1 MAPLLSWQVC
11 IGHDSQASVSVD
23 AGTSA
28 SAEVR
33 RSSTRILNRL
43 HGLLRDVIPSGVP
56 LDLSATK
63 AAALLRTLRTTAT
76 TPPPRPA
83 HRPAAHRHP
92 APRQRRF
99 TSTLTDDH
107 GLRALLESAANSPTS
122 STPPPASSPNSSSS
136 PKSSTAQ
143 PAVTTST
150 WPNACATAP
159 RASLAVQFPSQQNR
173 QGTECLRH
181 LAWLTDPDVDHRSPN
196 PDLCP
201 TREGDADRRALI
213 AVVGVLLRIAAVG
226 EARPNP
232 TSRVFRT

>member
-1 MAPLLSWQVC
+1 MAPLLSWQVR

-63 AAALLRTLRTTAT
+63 AAALLRTSGPPPPPPP
-76 TPPPRPA
+76 PPPRPA

-92 APRQRRF
+92 APRQRRS

-107 GLRALLESAANSPTS
+107 GLRVLLESAANSPTS
-122 STPPPASSPNSSSS
+122 ST
-136 PKSSTAQ
+136 
-143 PAVTTST
+143 
-150 WPNACATAP
+150 
-159 RASLAVQFPSQQNR
+159 L
-173 QGTECLRH
+173 
-181 LAWLTDPDVDHRSPN
+181 
-196 PDLCP
+196 
-201 TREGDADRRALI
+201 
-213 AVVGVLLRIAAVG
+213 VGVWAIFYGVNEIFAAFTLR
-226 EARPNP
+226 EAGKQAERLAG
-232 TSRVFRT
+232 

>member
-1 MAPLLSWQVC
+1 MAPLLAWRVC

-28 SAEVR
+28 TAEVR

-63 AAALLRTLRTTAT
+63 AAALLRTVRTTTAT

-92 APRQRRF
+92 APRQRRS

-107 GLRALLESAANSPTS
+107 GLRVLLESAANSPTS
-122 STPPPASSPNSSSS
+122 ST
-136 PKSSTAQ
+136 
-143 PAVTTST
+143 
-150 WPNACATAP
+150 
-159 RASLAVQFPSQQNR
+159 L
-173 QGTECLRH
+173 
-181 LAWLTDPDVDHRSPN
+181 
-196 PDLCP
+196 
-201 TREGDADRRALI
+201 
-213 AVVGVLLRIAAVG
+213 VGVWAIFYGVSEIFAAFTLRKAGKQAERLAG
-226 EARPNP
+226 
-232 TSRVFRT
+232 